1 MKRGEVRWYTFQQPD
16 KRRPVLVL
24 TQDTALG
31 FLNAVTVAP
40 VTSTV
45 RGISSELY
53 LDEDDGL
60 LNPCAA
66 NFDNLVT
73 IPKAQ
78 VGELIATLPFEKM
91 LDAERAIRFALG
103 FSTG

>member
-1 MKRGEVRWYTFQQPD
+1 M
-16 KRRPVLVL
+16 LVL
-24 TQDTALG
+24 TRDTALG
-31 FLNAVTVAP
+31 FLNPVTVAP
-40 VTSTV
+40 VASTV
-45 RGISSELY
+45 RDIPSELC

-73 IPKAQ
+73 APKVQ

-103 FSTG
+103 FGMG